1 VRSVTK
7 DRPPSGGPCQSV
19 KARGVLDN
27 MALLAEGGRVA
38 LRVL

>member
-27 MALLAEGGRVA
+27 IALLVEGARISSRLV
-38 LRVL
+38 